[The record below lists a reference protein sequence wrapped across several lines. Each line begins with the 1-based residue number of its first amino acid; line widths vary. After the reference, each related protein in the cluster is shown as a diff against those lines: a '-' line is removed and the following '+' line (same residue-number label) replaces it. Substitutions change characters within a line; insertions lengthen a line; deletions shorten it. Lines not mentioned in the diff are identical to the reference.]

1 MRNILALIGLFVV
14 GFAAIGWYCNWYT
27 LKVDRTPE
35 GTLQIKTEVHTDK
48 VADDSSAFFEKVG
61 QIVGEKGDKGG
72 KKSQPAATPGNT
84 PGPATGKDALKLQPQ
99 SGNFEDGFGQPGP
112 RFFGPAH
119 FERLTQTRVI
129 GTGK

>member
-27 LKVDRTPE
+27 LKVDRGPE
-35 GTLQIKTEVHTDK
+35 GTLQIQTEVHTDK

-61 QIVGEKGDKGG
+61 QIIGEKGG
-72 KKSQPAATPGNT
+72 KKSQPTTTPGNT
-84 PGPATGKDALKLQPQ
+84 PGPAAPTAPATGKDGAKPQTQLQ
-99 SGNFEDGFGQPGP
+99 SGGFDGGWLLSPSKP
-112 RFFGPAH
+112 
-119 FERLTQTRVI
+119 I

>member
-14 GFAAIGWYCNWYT
+14 GFGAIGWYCNWYT

-48 VADDSSAFFEKVG
+48 VADDSGAFFEKLG
-61 QIVGEKGDKGG
+61 QIAGEKGDRPGR
-72 KKSQPAATPGNT
+72 KSQPATTPGNT
-84 PGPATGKDALKLQPQ
+84 PGPVGPVAPAAPLGPVVPATNKDGLKLQ
-99 SGNFEDGFGQPGP
+99 SGGFDGVWLLSP
-112 RFFGPAH
+112 
-119 FERLTQTRVI
+119 TRPV